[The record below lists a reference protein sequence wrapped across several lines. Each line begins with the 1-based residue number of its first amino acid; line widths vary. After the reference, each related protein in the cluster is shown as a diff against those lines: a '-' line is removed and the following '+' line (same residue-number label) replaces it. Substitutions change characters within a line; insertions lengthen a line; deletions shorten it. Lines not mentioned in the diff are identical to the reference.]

1 MPTLLLR
8 LAAPMQAWGMAS
20 NFDARKTNR
29 EPTKSGVIG
38 LLAAALGL
46 RRNESGPLSQ
56 LNQLRFGVRTDRAGS
71 LLVDFHTAGKQT
83 PLQKKQKLK
92 ETTYITRRH
101 YLADAVFLV
110 GLESTDR
117 ALLEQLADALQ
128 SPAYPLFLGRR
139 SCPPTLPLCLGIRET
154 DLVESLRSEPAL
166 ARAAQPGS
174 EKSLCILLDA
184 DPLEANAF
192 PQRDLPLSFD
202 PRHRRFGYR
211 AVKELRFS
219 PQEPAS
225 NTTQHDPFAELGG
238 A

>member
-8 LAAPMQAWGMAS
+8 LAAPMQAWGIAS
-20 NFDARKTNR
+20 NFDTRKMALA
-29 EPTKSGVIG
+29 PTKSGVIG
-38 LLAAALGL
+38 LLAAALGI
-46 RRNESGPLSQ
+46 RRDAPERLTP

-71 LLVDFHTAGKQT
+71 LLVDFHTAGKLT

-92 ETTYITRRH
+92 ETPYITRRH

-128 SPAYPLFLGRR
+128 SPAYPL
-139 SCPPTLPLCLGIRET
+139 CLGIREI

-166 ARAAQPGS
+166 ASAAQLGS
-174 EKSLCILLDA
+174 EKSVCILLDA
-184 DPLEANAF
+184 DPLEPNAF

-219 PQEPAS
+219 PQEPVS
-225 NTTQHDPFAELGG
+225 STTQHDPFAELGG